1 MRQLKAA
8 AVGTIL
14 SIFCTFI
21 LLTTAY
27 ARADQPAPRPFDISP
42 QSLASALSEFARQ
55 SQQEILFA
63 PEVVAQK
70 LSSGVRGTMQPL
82 AALKLLLKDSGLA
95 FTTTPNGAIL
105 VGTPPGSAAN
115 PLSSGGERA
124 TGEQSTKDDQKAKGS
139 FWDRF
144 RVAQVDQRKASSD
157 SSVEKQD
164 EQVSRKKPEQLEEVV
179 VTGSRIPLVAGQ
191 KQVQPVRSYT
201 REDIARSGQT
211 TMGEFLNTLPDV
223 SNFADGSLR
232 LGFAGMQTVQLH
244 GLPVG
249 TTLTLLDGRRLE
261 TNILGLFDLSNIPVS
276 AVERIEILPVG
287 ASAIYGADALAGAV
301 NTVLRKDFNGFEA
314 NATVE
319 HAVGVTDASGSL
331 AWGRRW
337 ERGSLSLIA
346 DYQERGELLGTQR
359 EPTSLTHFPANFP
372 AFALGNDT
380 CAPGNVYSLDPS
392 SNLPGLSSPE
402 AGIPAG
408 ITGVPTQQQFA
419 ATAGKLNVC
428 NATRYH
434 DITPQSQRGGALL
447 SAHFQVAESVD
458 FFAEFLF
465 SHRYLWNQVGPQ
477 IQVSQSF
484 FGTVAADNPY
494 NPFGQAVNVS
504 FVYPGA
510 GQQEAQ
516 STSLIRPMIG
526 VRGAVFSDW
535 HYEATAYLSRDRMHD
550 VDVPTDFQKVS
561 NALLSS
567 DPATALNPFTSGAPG
582 TPQLLSSLLQD
593 PAAGFTDFLY
603 DDRVVN
609 VQGILRGPVL
619 HLPAGA
625 LEAVI
630 GSEYSQDKQD
640 TIVNGAPPLFLHRN
654 SYAIF
659 SEARI
664 PLLAVGGGQPQHGE
678 RLTLTLA
685 GRYDHSSDFGGKA
698 TWQSGLLWR
707 ATETLSL
714 TGSYGQSYRAPQ
726 LSEISGPQATFT
738 DSFIGGIDPFRG
750 NEPVVYP
757 LTIVAGPN
765 FNLRPETG
773 NSSTL
778 TLAYSSEAKHGLRA
792 SLSWYDLKISNYIGI
807 QNTQAIL
814 DHPELFPGAVIRAP
828 ATPADQQKGFL
839 GLITQ
844 FDSTFY
850 NFGDLHVDG
859 FDADVSYAIDTPLGQ
874 FTPSLAIANIYK
886 WQSAL
891 LPDTPAIDA
900 VSQATFFG
908 VGWAPRWKGTA
919 ALAWKRGPLTMNVA
933 GRYLGR
939 YRDYQEI
946 IPNSNELG
954 NSWIIDASAR
964 YEAGRGLAGRAPW
977 LAGSYVA
984 LGAVNLFNK
993 TPPFSFTP
1001 SWYDIK
1007 EYDIRGRFLH
1017 LNVGVRF

>member
-1 MRQLKAA
+1 MIRTADRSPTSEL
-8 AVGTIL
+8 IL
-14 SIFCTFI
+14 VA
-21 LLTTAY
+21 LLAFARIEPAHAQTKDFNVPAQSATTGI
-27 ARADQPAPRPFDISP
+27 P
-42 QSLASALSEFARQ
+42 EFARQ
-55 SQQEILFA
+55 AGIQILVSE
-63 PEVVAQK
+63 P
-70 LSSGVRGTMQPL
+70 LVRGKRIAAVTGSHSVDEALAILLKGTGL
-82 AALKLLLKDSGLA
+82 AATSKD
-95 FTTTPNGAIL
+95 GATYT
-105 VGTPPGSAAN
+105 VTAGSPAPTSRNSSANEGQASTAA
-115 PLSSGGERA
+115 
-124 TGEQSTKDDQKAKGS
+124 T
-139 FWDRF
+139 
-144 RVAQVDQRKASSD
+144 
-157 SSVEKQD
+157 VEKQD
-164 EQVSRKKPEQLEEVV
+164 EQASKKKPVQLEEVI
-179 VTGSRIPLVAGQ
+179 VTGSRIPIAARQ
-191 KQVQPVRSYT
+191 QQVQPVRSYT

-223 SNFADGSLR
+223 SNFADGSLK

-301 NTVLRKDFNGFEA
+301 NTILRKDFNGFEA

-319 HAVGVTDASGSL
+319 HAGGVTDTSGSL

-337 ERGSLSLIA
+337 ERGSLSLVT

-359 EPTSLTHFPANFP
+359 EPTSLTHFPADFP
-372 AFALGNDT
+372 VLALGNDT

-392 SNLPGLSSPE
+392 SNLPGLSSAE

-434 DITPQSQRGGALL
+434 DITPQSQREGALL

-458 FFAEFLF
+458 LFAEFLF
-465 SHRYLWNQVGPQ
+465 SHRYLRDQVGPQ

-526 VRGAVFSDW
+526 VRGAVFSEW

-603 DDRVVN
+603 DDRIVN

-640 TIVNGAPPLFLHRN
+640 TIVNGVPPLFLHRN
-654 SYAIF
+654 GYAIF

-664 PLLAVGGGQPQHGE
+664 PLLAVGGQPQHGE

-726 LSEISGPQATFT
+726 LSEISGPQATFA

-765 FNLRPETG
+765 FNLQPETG

-778 TLAYSSEAKHGLRA
+778 TLAYSSEAQHGLRA
-792 SLSWYDLKISNYIGI
+792 SLSWYDLKISNYIGT

-886 WQSAL
+886 WKSAL

-919 ALAWKRGPLTMNVA
+919 ALAWKRGPLAMNVA

-946 IPNSNELG
+946 IPNTNELG

-964 YEAGRGLAGRAPW
+964 YEAAQALAGRAPW
-977 LAGSYVA
+977 LAGSYVT

-1001 SWYDIK
+1001 FWYDIK